1 MKSLVVIG
9 INPILNH
16 VQSLKM
22 LPHFMKDSRY
32 SRDSTRVSLETEDIL
47 NKNRLGSWISGTAV
61 YQLAL
66 PSYRHNL
73 RSKLQE
79 GQWNQGHQS
88 SIRQL
93 LLVGRDEG
101 AAVAPCQI
109 FTQER
114 RDKTRKSWPF
124 ESGILN
130 TWRVWVRVG
139 VCVCVCVSN
148 HGHQG
153 KHFDFLELRTYFKMT
168 QQNHRWS
175 LDGNNNAA

>member
-93 LLVGRDEG
+93 LLVSRDEG

-109 FTQER
+109 FTQEG

-139 VCVCVCVSN
+139 VCVCVRVKPWTSR
-148 HGHQG
+148 
-153 KHFDFLELRTYFKMT
+153 KAL
-168 QQNHRWS
+168 
-175 LDGNNNAA
+175 